1 MHTPERCQ
9 GLKIVGGE
17 LRAHQLDC
25 SMESCRAPLPRP
37 CLEHLGWRCG
47 SSSSSSSRPPSPNL
61 RPRTTETPHL
71 YSAPWLLK
79 ETGACTE
86 KAARHKTLA
95 GPARGAVRAG
105 GRTPRAARAGRRR
118 EGERARPPGCAPC
131 LQDEHDEDEQDE
143 DEDQGRGRGGRGSRR
158 ARCHAHPSLT
168 WHHTGNSRSP
178 RIGARPKKNAS
189 FKCAPRRSLVRQS
202 VRPSAAVQTKKR
214 RGGAAVR
221 RAHVRRMPKKA
232 RKLTL
237 LATSGGAHHSAAGF

>member
-143 DEDQGRGRGGRGSRR
+143 DEDQRTKGEGGEHEEGEDEEDVGAGGRGATRTPASRGTTQETRGRR
-158 ARCHAHPSLT
+158 ASGPDQR
-168 WHHTGNSRSP
+168 
-178 RIGARPKKNAS
+178 KM
-189 FKCAPRRSLVRQS
+189 
-202 VRPSAAVQTKKR
+202 RPSNALRAGRSSGSPSAHRRPCKQKK
-214 RGGAAVR
+214 GAEAPQCAVR
-221 RAHVRRMPKKA
+221 TFVECQKK
-232 RKLTL
+232 
-237 LATSGGAHHSAAGF
+237 HEN